1 MDEHRLG
8 LKPIVRRV
16 WTPRGTPP
24 VAVVH
29 PRYEWLYVV
38 GFVRPATGATAWLV
52 APGIDT
58 QVFNVALAEFA
69 RTVGAG
75 PTKHVVLVLD
85 GAGWHVAGDVVVP
98 DGVHLVALPPYSPE
112 LQPAERLWPLV
123 DEPLV
128 NQAPTDLAALEATVV
143 ERCRAISAACETVRA
158 LTHYHW
164 WPRAT

>member
-24 VAVVH
+24 IAVVH

-38 GFVRPATGATAWLV
+38 GFVHPASGATAWLV

-75 PTKHVVLVLD
+75 PTKRIVLVLD

-98 DGVHLVALPPYSPE
+98 DGVHLVALPPDSPE

-128 NQAPTDLAALEATVV
+128 NQAPADLATLQATVV
-143 ERCRAISAACETVRA
+143 ERCRALSDARDAVGA
-158 LTHYHW
+158 LTNFHG
-164 WPRAT
+164 WPRAA